1 MARKKVPE
9 NYEKMKQGII
19 QAAIEIMVKRSMTE
33 FSLTDVAKKVGLTKA
48 AIYWYFPNK
57 NALVDEVARSIYDT
71 YIGYIEKISGSPLSS
86 CEKLRRIVLG
96 EEDTIQAALMCVFP
110 IKFYLE
116 SYSESHVVKTLIKNG

>member
-57 NALVDEVARSIYDT
+57 AMA
-71 YIGYIEKISGSPLSS
+71 
-86 CEKLRRIVLG
+86 
-96 EEDTIQAALMCVFP
+96 
-110 IKFYLE
+110 
-116 SYSESHVVKTLIKNG
+116 

>member
-19 QAAIEIMVKRSMTE
+19 QAAIEIMVKRSRTE

-71 YIGYIEKISGSPLSS
+71 YI
-86 CEKLRRIVLG
+86 
-96 EEDTIQAALMCVFP
+96 
-110 IKFYLE
+110 
-116 SYSESHVVKTLIKNG
+116 